1 MTISKNLIKISKKE
15 EDSYFEINKIS
26 FELSFKKLVSNYMD
40 LERNKKNIE
49 FPEKELKVHLV

>member
-40 LERNKKNIE
+40 IERNKKNIE
-49 FPEKELKVHLV
+49 FPKKELKVHLV